1 MGVTGVTGVILREYR
16 ADRRARLKVLALI
29 ALMLACGVLEVVI
42 NDLPGWV
49 AAILIGVLTIVDGVW
64 ALSLWRARTVVRA
77 RGIAVVGVVRVRKWA
92 WPDIQDIVVE
102 TDSSPPRQRV
112 RLCDSQGRKT
122 TLPHVGERHLPDL
135 HALRPR

>member
-1 MGVTGVTGVILREYR
+1 MILREYC
-16 ADRRARLKVLALI
+16 ADRRARLKGLALI
-29 ALMLACGVLEVVI
+29 ALTLACGVLEVVI

-49 AAILIGVLTIVDGVW
+49 AAILIGVLTVVDGVW
-64 ALSLWRARTVVRA
+64 AMSLWRARTVVRA
-77 RGIAVVGVVRVRKWA
+77 SGIAVVGVVRVRKWA
-92 WPDIQDIVVE
+92 WPDIRDIVVE

-122 TLPHVGERHLPDL
+122 TLPYVGERHLPDL